1 MNEPDRRNPDGM
13 NPKGTSHVSGS
24 TMSSATSMAAGPSAA
39 REASERLGQLLSRC
53 SLGDQ
58 AAFGE
63 LYEATSAKL
72 FGVSL
77 RILRREA
84 WAEEALQ
91 EAYVKIWRHADSYNP
106 GRGRPMTWMINVVRN
121 QSLDLLRRADYR
133 VAEDEWSPEKDQRT
147 SADNPAAQAETSQEM
162 QRVLGCL
169 GNLGEEQRDCILLSY
184 HQGMTPTEVA
194 AHLKRPVGTVKTW
207 IRRGLIKVREC
218 LDQWATGQ

>member
-1 MNEPDRRNPDGM
+1 M
-13 NPKGTSHVSGS
+13 
-24 TMSSATSMAAGPSAA
+24 
-39 REASERLGQLLSRC
+39 LSRC

-58 AAFGE
+58 AAFAQ

-72 FGVSL
+72 FGVAL

-91 EAYVKIWRHADSYNP
+91 EAFVKIWRHAGSYNP

-133 VAEDEWSPEKDQRT
+133 VAEDEWSAESDRRT
-147 SADNPAAQAETSQEM
+147 SPDNPAAQAETSQEM

-184 HQGMTPTEVA
+184 HQGMTPSEIA
-194 AHLKRPVGTVKTW
+194 AQVERPVGTVKTW

-218 LDQWATGQ
+218 LDQWATDL

>member
-1 MNEPDRRNPDGM
+1 M
-13 NPKGTSHVSGS
+13 KS
-24 TMSSATSMAAGPSAA
+24 TAT
-39 REASERLGQLLSRC
+39 REAEARNSSERLGQLLSRC

-58 AAFGE
+58 AAFAE

-72 FGVSL
+72 FGISL

-91 EAYVKIWRHADSYNP
+91 EAYVKIWRHAESYNP

-133 VAEDEWSPEKDQRT
+133 VAEDEWTAEKDRRT
-147 SADNPAAQAETSQEM
+147 SADNPATQAETSQEM
-162 QRVLGCL
+162 QQVLGCL

-184 HQGMTPTEVA
+184 HQGLTPTEVA
-194 AHLKRPVGTVKTW
+194 DRMKRPVGTVKTW
-207 IRRGLIKVREC
+207 IRRGLIKLREC
-218 LDQWATGQ
+218 LEQKGVGL

>member
-1 MNEPDRRNPDGM
+1 MNDA
-13 NPKGTSHVSGS
+13 SGS
-24 TMSSATSMAAGPSAA
+24 MKSTATGGPAAQ
-39 REASERLGQLLSRC
+39 EASARRSTEHLGLLLSRC

-63 LYEATSAKL
+63 LYDATCAKL
-72 FGVSL
+72 YGVTL

-121 QSLDLLRRADYR
+121 QALDLLRRADYR
-133 VAEDEWSPEKDQRT
+133 VAEDEWNPEKDQRT
-147 SADNPAAQAETSQEM
+147 SSDNPAAQAETSEEM

-194 AHLKRPVGTVKTW
+194 NRMKRPVGTVKTW

-218 LDQWATGQ
+218 LDHGGVGL

>member
-1 MNEPDRRNPDGM
+1 MKSPANSQASAP
-13 NPKGTSHVSGS
+13 GS
-24 TMSSATSMAAGPSAA
+24 SD
-39 REASERLGQLLSRC
+39 RLGQLLSRC

-58 AAFGE
+58 AAFAE

-72 FGVSL
+72 FGISL

-91 EAYVKIWRHADSYNP
+91 EAYVKIWRHANSYNP

-133 VAEDEWSPEKDQRT
+133 VAEDEWTAEKDQRT

-184 HQGMTPTEVA
+184 HQGLTPTEVA
-194 AHLKRPVGTVKTW
+194 SRMKRPVGTVKTW

-218 LDQWATGQ
+218 LEQKGAAQ

>member
-1 MNEPDRRNPDGM
+1 M
-13 NPKGTSHVSGS
+13 KS
-24 TMSSATSMAAGPSAA
+24 TANREASA
-39 REASERLGQLLSRC
+39 RESSERLGQLLSRC

-58 AAFGE
+58 AAFSE

-72 FGVSL
+72 FGISL

-133 VAEDEWSPEKDQRT
+133 VAEDEWTAEKDQRT

-184 HQGMTPTEVA
+184 HQGLTPTEVA
-194 AHLKRPVGTVKTW
+194 SRMKRPVGTVKTW

-218 LDQWATGQ
+218 LEQKGAGQ

>member
-1 MNEPDRRNPDGM
+1 MSGTIEQTAKREP
-13 NPKGTSHVSGS
+13 
-24 TMSSATSMAAGPSAA
+24 
-39 REASERLGQLLSRC
+39 SERLGQLLSNC

-72 FGVSL
+72 FGVAL
-77 RILRREA
+77 RILKRRA

-91 EAYVKIWRHADSYNP
+91 DAYVKIWRHAGSFDAS
-106 GRGRPMTWMINVVRN
+106 RGRPMTWMINVVRN
-121 QSLDLLRRADYR
+121 QSLDLLRKADYR
-133 VAEDEWSPEKDQRT
+133 APEDEWNPEKDQRL
-147 SADNPAAQAETSQEM
+147 SSENPEAQAETSEAM

-169 GNLGEEQRDCILLSY
+169 GKLGEEQRDSILLSY

-194 AHLKRPVGTVKTW
+194 TRLERPVGTVKTW

-218 LDQWATGQ
+218 LDQ